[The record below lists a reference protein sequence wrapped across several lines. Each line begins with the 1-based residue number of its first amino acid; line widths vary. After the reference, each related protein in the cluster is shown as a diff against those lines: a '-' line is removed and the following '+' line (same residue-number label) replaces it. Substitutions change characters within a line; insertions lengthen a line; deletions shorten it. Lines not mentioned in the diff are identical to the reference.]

1 MFNLYNINVF
11 LNISLLVLSI
21 ITLVFGSERFV
32 ESSSKIAKKL
42 GISDLVVGLTI
53 IALGT
58 SAPEIFVAISSV
70 VNSVESIAI
79 GTIVGSNITNIALI
93 FGVSCFAINQIQNRF
108 SLESLVPFLLSFILF
123 IFSLRD
129 LKFSLLESLGFV
141 VIFSYFLII
150 LLKERSNSVYVVSES
165 VNIVRNTFTL
175 VFGLVLLIVGSNF
188 TVIYAEKLAV
198 SIGIS
203 EVIIGLT
210 ILALGTSL
218 PELAATL
225 SAIFK
230 GKNQMVIGNII
241 GSNILNLVIIVPII
255 GIFSS
260 ALMPIELWERDS
272 TPLIILTIV
281 FAVIMLFLS
290 RAQMPK
296 FIGTLFGL
304 GLLSFYILY
313 VLNLSSLI
321 SIF

>member
-1 MFNLYNINVF
+1 MFS
-11 LNISLLVLSI
+11 NISLLVLSI

-123 IFSLRD
+123 IFSLQD
-129 LKFSLLESLGFV
+129 LKFSLLESLGFIA
-141 VIFSYFLII
+141 IFSYFLII

-165 VNIVRNTFTL
+165 INIVRNTLTL

-321 SIF
+321 TIF

>member
-1 MFNLYNINVF
+1 MF

-129 LKFSLLESLGFV
+129 LKFSLLESLGFIA
-141 VIFSYFLII
+141 IFSYFLII

-165 VNIVRNTFTL
+165 VNIVRNAFML
-175 VFGLVLLIVGSNF
+175 IFGLVLLIVGSNF

-321 SIF
+321 TIF

>member
-1 MFNLYNINVF
+1 MF

-129 LKFSLLESLGFV
+129 LKFSLLESLGFIA
-141 VIFSYFLII
+141 IFSYFLII
-150 LLKERSNSVYVVSES
+150 LFKERSSSVYVVSES
-165 VNIVRNTFTL
+165 VNIVRNAFTL
-175 VFGLVLLIVGSNF
+175 IFGLVLLIVGSNF

-260 ALMPIELWERDS
+260 TLMPIELWERDS

-313 VLNLSSLI
+313 VLNLSNLI
-321 SIF
+321 TIF

>member
-1 MFNLYNINVF
+1 MF

-123 IFSLRD
+123 IFSLQD
-129 LKFSLLESLGFV
+129 LKFSLLESLGFIA
-141 VIFSYFLII
+141 IFSYFLII

-165 VNIVRNTFTL
+165 INIVRNTFTL

-188 TVIYAEKLAV
+188 TVIYAEKLAA

-260 ALMPIELWERDS
+260 AIMPIELWERDS

-321 SIF
+321 TIF

>member
-1 MFNLYNINVF
+1 MF

-123 IFSLRD
+123 IFSLQD
-129 LKFSLLESLGFV
+129 LKFSLLESLVFIA
-141 VIFSYFLII
+141 IFSYFLII
-150 LLKERSNSVYVVSES
+150 LFKERSNSVYVVSES
-165 VNIVRNTFTL
+165 VNIVRNAFTL
-175 VFGLVLLIVGSNF
+175 IFGLVLLIVGSNF

-260 ALMPIELWERDS
+260 TLMPIELWERDS

-321 SIF
+321 TIF

>member
-1 MFNLYNINVF
+1 MF

-129 LKFSLLESLGFV
+129 LKFSLLESLGFIA
-141 VIFSYFLII
+141 IFSYFLII

-272 TPLIILTIV
+272 TPLIILTMV

>member
-123 IFSLRD
+123 LFSLQD
-129 LKFSLLESLGFV
+129 LKFSLLESLGFIA
-141 VIFSYFLII
+141 IFSYFLII

-165 VNIVRNTFTL
+165 VNIVRNAFTL
-175 VFGLVLLIVGSNF
+175 IFGLVLLIVGSNF

-321 SIF
+321 TIF

>member
-1 MFNLYNINVF
+1 MF

-123 IFSLRD
+123 IFSLQD
-129 LKFSLLESLGFV
+129 LKFSLLESLGFIA
-141 VIFSYFLII
+141 IFSYFLII

-165 VNIVRNTFTL
+165 VNIVRNAFML
-175 VFGLVLLIVGSNF
+175 IFGLVLLIVGSNF

-260 ALMPIELWERDS
+260 AIMPIELWERDS

-304 GLLSFYILY
+304 GFLSFYILY

-321 SIF
+321 NIF

>member
-1 MFNLYNINVF
+1 MF

-123 IFSLRD
+123 IFSLQD
-129 LKFSLLESLGFV
+129 LKFSLLESLGFIA
-141 VIFSYFLII
+141 IFSYFLII

-165 VNIVRNTFTL
+165 INIVRNTFTL

-188 TVIYAEKLAV
+188 TVIYAEKLAA

-272 TPLIILTIV
+272 TPLIILTMV
-281 FAVIMLFLS
+281 FALIMLFLS